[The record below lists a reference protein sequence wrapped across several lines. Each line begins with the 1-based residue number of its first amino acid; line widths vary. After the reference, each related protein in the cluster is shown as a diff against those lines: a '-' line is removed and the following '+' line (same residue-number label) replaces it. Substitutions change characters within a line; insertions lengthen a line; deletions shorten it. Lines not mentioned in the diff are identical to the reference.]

1 MLERPILRGE
11 MNFPLCLAPMVGLT
25 HVGFRLLLKSYMPP
39 GARTVW
45 PTEMLNSRRLPH
57 EVFARVPECSRH
69 PSETD
74 LVPQILGNEESEIAR
89 SVKRLDEEW
98 GASGIDINMGC
109 PVRKALSHNYGV
121 ALMGDAQYARDVVAM
136 TVRHTRLPV
145 SVKLRAADAGTDV
158 LFRFAEGLVEA
169 GAEWLT
175 LHPRRAEQKRRGSAD
190 WSMIHDLRHV
200 VPVAVIG
207 NGDIQQADDVFR
219 MLDETGCDAV
229 MAGRALTARPWLLWQ
244 VGERLGWP
252 EPAGREG
259 ERAPQT
265 REEEGQEFGRAVLR
279 LIAILTELPWGEDL
293 LIRKLRFFLKNACP
307 WLEFGHAL
315 EAKMSVV
322 KSLAE
327 AQQVIAIFFSQ
338 TQMMSRRT
346 DLRY

>member
-1 MLERPILRGE
+1 

-25 HVGFRLLLKSYMPP
+25 HVGFRLLLKNYLPP
-39 GARTVW
+39 GARTIW

-57 EVFARVPECSRH
+57 EVFSRVPECSRH
-69 PSETD
+69 PLETD

-89 SVKRLDEEW
+89 SVKRLEDEW

-109 PVRKALSHNYGV
+109 PVRKALTHNYGV
-121 ALMGDAQYARDVVAM
+121 ALMGDAQYARDVVSM
-136 TVRHTRLPV
+136 TVRNTRLPV
-145 SVKLRAADAGTDV
+145 SVKLRAADAGTEV
-158 LFRFAEGLVEA
+158 LFRFAEGLVAA

-190 WSMIHDLRHV
+190 WSMIRDLRQV

-207 NGDIQQADDVFR
+207 NGDIQHADDVFR

-229 MAGRALTARPWLLWQ
+229 MAGRALTAKPWLFWQ

-252 EPAGREG
+252 APLGREG

-265 REEEGQEFGRAVLR
+265 PEAEGQEFGRALQMLLGILR
-279 LIAILTELPWGEDL
+279 ELPWGEDL
-293 LIRKLRFFLKNACP
+293 LVRKFRFYLKNACP

-327 AQQVIAIFFSQ
+327 AHQVTALFFSQ
-338 TQMMSRRT
+338 AQTMSRQT